1 MEPKSDPPATGTR
14 NGLVDYC
21 RLLAAFGILW
31 FHTETTGYRV
41 GYIAVPF
48 FLVLL
53 SLPSRS
59 GLADR
64 ARRLLWPFLIWS
76 VIYAL
81 ARIAPALHSG
91 GDLFAWWRPSMIF
104 TGTSTHLWF
113 LPFAFLVAVVAPVL
127 RGSGLALV
135 APVLGAGF
143 LALVGEPAIPPL
155 YQWSFGLIPALVGFA
170 WARAGVWA
178 AVPLGVSFAVLEFF
192 RPSPDNLVILAGAGL
207 AILVLSVRTAPTR
220 FSDWCAR
227 VSLWVY
233 LAHVLVI
240 QRAVTMGF
248 EGLGLVVATAVGSVV
263 LAVGIDAVVMR
274 VKGAAGGTAARE
286 GPRDHSGQ
294 NSITVEKQ

>member
-1 MEPKSDPPATGTR
+1 MEPKSDPPGLGKR

-31 FHTETTGYRV
+31 FHTETTGYRI
-41 GYIAVPF
+41 GYVAVPF

-64 ARRLLWPFLIWS
+64 AGRLLWPFVIWS

-91 GDLFAWWRPSMIF
+91 GDLFGWWKPSMIF

-113 LPFAFLVAVVAPVL
+113 LPFAFLVAAVAPVL

-135 APVLGAGF
+135 APVLAAGF
-143 LALVGEPAIPPL
+143 LALVGEPAFPPL

-170 WARAGVWA
+170 WYRAGVWA
-178 AVPLGVSFAVLEFF
+178 VVPLVASFLVLELF
-192 RPSPDNLVILAGAGL
+192 RPSPDNLVILVGAGL
-207 AILVLSVRTAPTR
+207 AILVLSIRTAPTR
-220 FSDWCAR
+220 LSDWCAR
-227 VSLWVY
+227 ISLWVY

-248 EGLGLVVATAVGSVV
+248 EGPGLVVATAVGSLV
-263 LAVGIDAVVMR
+263 LAVGIDAVVTR
-274 VKGAAGGTAARE
+274 VKEAAAGGRAAA
-286 GPRDHSGQ
+286 
-294 NSITVEKQ
+294 

>member
-1 MEPKSDPPATGTR
+1 MEPKSDPPAMGTR

-21 RLLAAFGILW
+21 RLIAAFGILW

-64 ARRLLWPFLIWS
+64 ARRLLWPFLVWS

-91 GDLFAWWRPSMIF
+91 DDLFGWWRPSMIF

-113 LPFAFLVAVVAPVL
+113 LPFAFMVAAVAPVL
-127 RGSGLALV
+127 KGSNWVLA
-135 APVLGAGF
+135 APVLAAGF
-143 LALVGEPAIPPL
+143 LALVGEPEMPPL

-170 WARAGVWA
+170 WYRAGVWA
-178 AVPLGVSFAVLEFF
+178 LVPLVASFLVLELF

-207 AILVLSVRTAPTR
+207 AILVLSIRTAPTR
-220 FSDWCAR
+220 LSDWCAR
-227 VSLWVY
+227 ISLWVY

-248 EGLGLVVATAVGSVV
+248 EGLGLVAATAVGSLV

-274 VKGAAGGTAARE
+274 VKGATAGGRAAA
-286 GPRDHSGQ
+286 
-294 NSITVEKQ
+294 

>member
-1 MEPKSDPPATGTR
+1 
-14 NGLVDYC
+14 LVDYC

-31 FHTETTGYRV
+31 FHTETTGYRI
-41 GYIAVPF
+41 GYVAVPF

-64 ARRLLWPFLIWS
+64 ARRLLWPFLVWS

-91 GDLFAWWRPSMIF
+91 DDLFGWWKPSMIF

-113 LPFAFLVAVVAPVL
+113 LPFAFLCAAVAPVL
-127 RGSGLALV
+127 KGSNWVLA
-135 APVLGAGF
+135 APVLAAGF
-143 LALVGEPAIPPL
+143 LALVGEPETPPL

-170 WARAGVWA
+170 WYRAGAWA
-178 AVPLGVSFAVLEFF
+178 LVPLGASFGILELF

-207 AILVLSVRTAPTR
+207 AILVLSIRTAPTR
-220 FSDWCAR
+220 LSDWCAR
-227 VSLWVY
+227 ISLWVY

-248 EGLGLVVATAVGSVV
+248 EGLGLVAATAVGSLV

-274 VKGAAGGTAARE
+274 VKGATAGGRAAA
-286 GPRDHSGQ
+286 
-294 NSITVEKQ
+294 